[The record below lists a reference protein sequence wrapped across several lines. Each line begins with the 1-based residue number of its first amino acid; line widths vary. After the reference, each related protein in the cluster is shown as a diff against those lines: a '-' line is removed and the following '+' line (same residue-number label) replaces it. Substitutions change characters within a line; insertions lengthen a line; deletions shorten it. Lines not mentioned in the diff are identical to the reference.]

1 MGQAIG
7 NVLALAMGVAVSPIP
22 IVAVIVVLA
31 SKGGRA
37 KGIGFVLG
45 WLAGGAALGTVV
57 LLLAGGHD
65 FSPGSGPTTGI
76 SVFELVL
83 GVLLLAR
90 ARRRHKGNAHPVGAT
105 NAANAAGGNATPAT
119 SGAAPVGAA
128 ESEHTIPTG
137 PKWLQAVDRLGL
149 AKVFGLAVVL
159 AAINPKNLVLT
170 AAAAA
175 SIAQAQLPGG
185 QAAGTLAIY
194 VAITALGVGIPVV
207 VRLAMGNRA
216 DVILARWRTSLAVHN
231 AAVMTVLLL
240 VFGVLL
246 VGKGITGLSG

>member
-57 LLLAGGHD
+57 LLLASGHD

-105 NAANAAGGNATPAT
+105 NAVGGNATPAT
-119 SGAAPVGAA
+119 SGAAAVGAA
-128 ESEHTIPTG
+128 ESKHTVPTG

-216 DVILARWRTSLAVHN
+216 DVILTRWRTSLAVHN